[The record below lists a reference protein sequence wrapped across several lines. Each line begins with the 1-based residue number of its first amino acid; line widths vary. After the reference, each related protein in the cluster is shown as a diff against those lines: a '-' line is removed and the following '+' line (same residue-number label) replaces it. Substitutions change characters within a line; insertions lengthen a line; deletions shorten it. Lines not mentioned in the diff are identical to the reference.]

1 MVVSV
6 CFMLAV
12 RLSDLNSTSV
22 LRFVELQEY
31 LIRNIIKHMGVAGVR
46 FQVNIQQKKLG
57 FYSPSTHEELTGGP
71 APHCHWLVIWGGR
84 KGSLV
89 IMWLNAH
96 LKVPPC
102 TLFIVWVE
110 VRQVGQCSRCTGRWA
125 GVSLPVGR
133 FRVFQLFA
141 DRCLRLQPDRVS
153 SWLSYQLWIWRHVI
167 KCEQVLSLWAAGIW
181 TWHHNMCSV
190 AMEYDLRNLCGCMK
204 HNFRV
209 NMN

>member
-1 MVVSV
+1 MPAHKDDVVYETGLTVISSITQFNVHMVVSV
-6 CFMLAV
+6 FFMLAV

-22 LRFVELQEY
+22 LRFVELQQY

-110 VRQVGQCSRCTGRWA
+110 VRQVGQCSRCTGRWS
-125 GVSLPVGR
+125 V
-133 FRVFQLFA
+133 
-141 DRCLRLQPDRVS
+141 
-153 SWLSYQLWIWRHVI
+153 YQLGGSECFDCSQTDVYGYN
-167 KCEQVLSLWAAGIW
+167 LTGLAAG
-181 TWHHNMCSV
+181 
-190 AMEYDLRNLCGCMK
+190 
-204 HNFRV
+204 
-209 NMN
+209 